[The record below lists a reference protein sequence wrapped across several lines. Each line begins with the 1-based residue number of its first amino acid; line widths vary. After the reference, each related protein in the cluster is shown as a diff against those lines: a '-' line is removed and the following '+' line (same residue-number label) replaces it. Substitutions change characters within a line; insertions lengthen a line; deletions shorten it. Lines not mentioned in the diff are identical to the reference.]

1 MNLLNELS
9 NDTKDENKPNVPK
22 GALIWMEEESKNIYT
37 IWDEYGK
44 LMYITKSV
52 ERLLGVPPFEFE
64 NKKWYQF
71 LDKEARKV
79 ILQQMRDIVTG
90 ESVTSRIKL
99 KNHLGKNEWFE
110 YKIKQIKENDTVSYA
125 VILEHLCEKESY
137 DEVLIQSEKM
147 AIAGQLAASVVHEI
161 RNPLTS
167 IKGFVQLLQSGIEAQ
182 PAYFDIMIE
191 EIEKMEAMTTELL
204 FISRPL
210 TEKKK
215 LESINDMVEETLIL
229 LQTQTEKINID
240 LQFIKNEDIT
250 MYCNRSQMKQILI
263 NLIKNAIEAIQKD
276 GEILIQSHIIKND
289 NCIYVS
295 DDGPGIPD
303 DVIDKLDQPFFTTK
317 EEGTGL
323 GLMITKELW
332 SLHNGTLVI
341 KANQTAG
348 STFRLIL
355 PKDQDAN
362 ESP

>member
-1 MNLLNELS
+1 MVKVLPSLLAGDFSQL
-9 NDTKDENKPNVPK
+9 
-22 GALIWMEEESKNIYT
+22 GA
-37 IWDEYGK
+37 
-44 LMYITKSV
+44 
-52 ERLLGVPPFEFE
+52 
-64 NKKWYQF
+64 
-71 LDKEARKV
+71 
-79 ILQQMRDIVTG
+79 
-90 ESVTSRIKL
+90 
-99 KNHLGKNEWFE
+99 
-110 YKIKQIKENDTVSYA
+110 
-125 VILEHLCEKESY
+125 
-137 DEVLIQSEKM
+137 
-147 AIAGQLAASVVHEI
+147 
-161 RNPLTS
+161 
-167 IKGFVQLLQSGIEAQ
+167 
-182 PAYFDIMIE
+182 

-276 GEILIQSHIIKND
+276 GEILIQSQIIKND
-289 NCIYVS
+289 ICIDVI
-295 DDGPGIPD
+295 DDGPGIPN

-323 GLMITKELW
+323 GLMITKELL